1 MMGNGPVYSLKI
13 GRISMDKAELV
24 KNIMRGVYRVIPH
37 ILTKDLAPSAI
48 RQITIKTFNSPSLP
62 IYNFLGEKEA
72 QAFKTLEGKISSSAK
87 TGKKAEK
94 KAEVKTE
101 VKKTEVKTEVKKT
114 EVKTEAK
121 KAEVK
126 SEAKPVEAQKKS
138 NKKK

>member
-1 MMGNGPVYSLKI
+1 
-13 GRISMDKAELV
+13 MDKAELV

-72 QAFKTLEGKISSSAK
+72 QAFRTLESKISSSAK

-94 KAEVKTE
+94 QAVVKTEVKKTEVKTE

-114 EVKTEAK
+114 EVKTEVK
-121 KAEVK
+121 KAEIK
-126 SEAKPVEAQKKS
+126 TEAKPVEVQKKS
-138 NKKK
+138 KKNK